1 MGKGCLNKLSR
12 NITVNCAIVP
22 VGVKNI
28 YLMNASDVT
37 FTFDAGGTV
46 TKVAFAGESKSYLV
60 EGYKQNIQV
69 TTSVLSTDASQKLAV
84 SVLFKMPTSSASLMK
99 SILLGSYY
107 VLVESNSGT
116 IYVVGAQAPLEC
128 SSFDFDSNGNA
139 GLATVTLSAPEG
151 SAGNYLTG
159 ILPEASNAIIS
170 KSV

>member
-12 NITVNCAIVP
+12 NIMVDCTIAP

-28 YLMNASDVT
+28 YIMNAGDVT
-37 FTFDAGGTV
+37 FTFDSGGTV
-46 TKVAFAGESKSYLV
+46 TKVAFANGSKSYLV

-69 TTSVLSTDASQKLAV
+69 TTSALSTDASQKLAV
-84 SVLFKMPTSSASLMK
+84 SVSFKMPTLSASLMK

-116 IYVVGAQAPLEC
+116 TYIVGAQAPLEC
-128 SSFDFDSNGNA
+128 SGFDFDSNSNA

-151 SAGNYLTG
+151 SSGNYLAG
-159 ILPEASNAIIS
+159 ILQDASNSIIS